1 MRSFNPIHLALI
13 SLLGT
18 LTACTV
24 NVTAPASESAT
35 AVATTATSAAAP
47 ARAPESAALQE
58 ARKKV
63 RDINWSI
70 GQAESELR
78 QLSPPIRITDSKG
91 TTYDVDKQ
99 RQYEINRARVDRKIR
114 ELKEERTVWELRVN
128 SLVLAEDALNRSSK

>member
-47 ARAPESAALQE
+47 ARALKVLRC
-58 ARKKV
+58 RK
-63 RDINWSI
+63 RGRRCATST
-70 GQAESELR
+70 GQLGRRKASFVNCL
-78 QLSPPIRITDSKG
+78 PIRITDSKG

>member
-24 NVTAPASESAT
+24 NVTAPASESGT